1 MELPAAPEREAL
13 LVPDIDSV
21 VRGNVPGSQDTSSLA
36 GLLTVAGPVTAPIG
50 PGDVDDPDLKVFVQ
64 NAQDRSYYAVRL
76 ACSFHPAD
84 GEPFTEALVSIDL
97 AGPAGAEAPAA
108 WSIDPVRL
116 DQVADISSKFTFG
129 AQLKLLTATYEHDA
143 DHQAREPSVLGYGEL
158 SAEPYW
164 ELYRV
169 PGADLRGT
177 QLFKLVVQAAA
188 GAVVTGN
195 VSVQAKIQRRRYGLM
210 KYVVEVP
217 GSPPGISFQLKA

>member
-1 MELPAAPEREAL
+1 MELPAAPECEAL
-13 LVPDIDSV
+13 LVPDLDTV
-21 VRGNVPGSQDTSSLA
+21 VRGDVLSKQDTSKLA

-64 NAQDRSYYAVRL
+64 NARGRYSYYAVRL
-76 ACSFHPAD
+76 ACSFRPAD

-97 AGPAGAEAPAA
+97 AGAEAPVA

-116 DQVADISSKFTFG
+116 DQVGDISSKFTFG
-129 AQLKLLTATYEHDA
+129 AQLKLLTVTFERGVG
-143 DHQAREPSVLGYGEL
+143 HQAKEPSVLGYGVL

-169 PGADLRGT
+169 AGADLRGT

-188 GAVVTGN
+188 GAVVDGTA
-195 VSVQAKIQRRRYGLM
+195 SIQAKIQRRRYGLM

-217 GSPPGISFQLKA
+217 GNPPGISFRLKA